1 MREGG
6 IEGGRIEGGR
16 ERGREGG
23 REREEGREG
32 GREGGGIQCTHISD
46 LKSQTV
52 QPTTP
57 ACSVEYTIVKLVNH
71 LEL

>member
-6 IEGGRIEGGR
+6 LREEGR
-16 ERGREGG
+16 EEGRGG
-23 REREEGREG
+23 EREEGREG